1 MRKQIDFMSPESGSV
16 PNEEERGLWL
26 LPPAE
31 PEPETN
37 QRVMFEDVKVQR
49 PRTLSGF
56 FRAQRKVAKIVVA
69 HPCCRVRDTMVLAL
83 SVDGHQ
89 VTQLATGEEVVD
101 YITTDVLAG
110 HSTPD
115 LIIASL
121 DLPGWNGYQ
130 LMTGFHGT
138 SWDVPIALVVG
149 EDDEFSWATAYRNGA
164 RAILEWPMEPTYL
177 CEIVRR
183 ILGLSPSLVV
193 RFMAGAQ

>member
-1 MRKQIDFMSPESGSV
+1 MSKPIEFTSPVTGNPST
-16 PNEEERGLWL
+16 PEERVLRL
-26 LPPAE
+26 LTPAE

-37 QRVMFEDVKVQR
+37 QRVMFEEVKLQR

-56 FRAQRKVAKIVVA
+56 YRAQRKVAKIVVA
-69 HPCCRVRDTMVLAL
+69 HPCGSTRNTMFRAL
-83 SVDGHQ
+83 SVDGHE

-101 YITTDVLAG
+101 YITTDVLTG

-130 LMTGFHGT
+130 LMTGLHGT
-138 SWDVPIALVVG
+138 SWDVPIALVV
-149 EDDEFSWATAYRNGA
+149 DDDQEFSWATAYRNGA

-193 RFMAGAQ
+193 RFLAGAQ